1 MADKGAPAVSGIAP
15 ELLVLAADQARL
27 EGHGE
32 DFLLSLLPE
41 PQRLAIRRYRRAED
55 RMGRLLARLL
65 LGAGLSILEG
75 WSRSRAL
82 EALAYEPEGRPFLQG
97 GRREISFSHAGR
109 WSVCAIGDGAV
120 TGRVGVDVEAIRP
133 LAAEEYAPV
142 FSRPELAAIR
152 TASDPHRELIRRWTI
167 KEAVLKAQGRGFLED
182 PLTVD
187 SGCSQEAGF
196 SADRY
201 WEHLPLAE
209 GYWLTV
215 AAERRWKS
223 LKMVLPSAE
232 ALLALAD
239 GRGTGNP

>member
-1 MADKGAPAVSGIAP
+1 MAEEGAPAVSGIAP
-15 ELLVLAADQARL
+15 DLLVLAADQARL
-27 EGHGE
+27 EGVGE
-32 DFLLSLLPE
+32 GFLLSLLPDS
-41 PQRLAIRRYRRAED
+41 QRLAISRYRRVED

-65 LGAGLSILEG
+65 LGAGLNMLEG

-82 EALAYEPEGRPFLQG
+82 AALAHEPEGRPFLQG

-109 WSVCAIGDGAV
+109 WSVCAIGDGAA

-133 LAAEEYAPV
+133 LAAEEFTLV
-142 FSRPELAAIR
+142 FSRPELEAIR
-152 TASDPHRELIRRWTI
+152 SSPDPYRELIRRWTI
-167 KEAVLKAQGRGFLED
+167 KEAVLKARGRGFLED

-187 SGCSQEAGF
+187 SGCSPEAGL

-215 AAERRWKS
+215 AAERRWNN
-223 LKMVLPSAE
+223 LKTVFPSAE

-239 GRGTGNP
+239 GRGTDNQ